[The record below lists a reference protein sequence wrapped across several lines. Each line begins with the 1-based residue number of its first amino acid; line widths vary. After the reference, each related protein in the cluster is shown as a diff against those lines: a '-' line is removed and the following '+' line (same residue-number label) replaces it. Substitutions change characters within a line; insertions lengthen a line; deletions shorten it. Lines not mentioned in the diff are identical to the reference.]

1 MTKTKEVAK
10 VSLPEGFTI
19 RPLKM
24 DDVGELTEMLTEV
37 AMEMFGHSD
46 LSAEELRPGRELST
60 VAVEE

>member
-24 DDVGELTEMLTEV
+24 DDVDELAEMFAEV
-37 AMEMFGHSD
+37 AMQMFGHSD
-46 LSAEELRPGRELST
+46 VSAEEIRPGRELST
-60 VAVEE
+60 VAVGE